1 MDDTRCHEMTRLELE
16 EQELMM
22 RQNRLKLEEDEIMF
36 RRHVLNYQ
44 CQQFFGVQ
52 SMKML
57 SEACVLFRRDSSD
70 MRAADIHTTNKR
82 ACKAEEDNVRK
93 RVRVWWKGDK
103 RYYTGEIVRS
113 SNLIKYDDG
122 EILWES
128 CCESEEE
135 DEKDHASQKSF
146 DFKCC
151 NRTPGCPKPDGHVGR
166 CPKVERSC
174 AV

>member
-1 MDDTRCHEMTRLELE
+1 MRCQRIEMTRLELE
-16 EQELMM
+16 DEELIM
-22 RQNRLKLEEDEIMF
+22 RRNRLKLEEDEIMF
-36 RRHVLNYQ
+36 RRHVLDHQ

-57 SEACVLFRRDSSD
+57 SEACVLLGRESSD
-70 MRAADIHTTNKR
+70 MRSEETKIIKR
-82 ACKAEEDNVRK
+82 ACKAEKDNVRK

-122 EILWES
+122 EISWES
-128 CCESEEE
+128 CFESEEE
-135 DEKDHASQKSF
+135 DEIDQKSLL
-146 DFKCC
+146 FKCC

-166 CPKVERSC
+166 CPKC
-174 AV
+174 